1 MTPAAL
7 GASALRDHPLPP
19 VVDGDKETK
28 GRILV
33 IAGSREV
40 PGAALLTATAAM
52 RAGAGK
58 LRIATVESA
67 AHQLGMAMPEAMVIA
82 LPEAND
88 GGFAT
93 AAAKRIGELAGEA
106 DAVVAGP
113 GVQRNATCPRI
124 VSTLLAC
131 GAALALDVAFLEAL
145 HEADEARVRSP
156 ILLPNSDE
164 LASLL
169 DCDPRDVE
177 ADPVGCGRSAAER
190 YKSVVLVK
198 GVASHVVTADGQ
210 VWTYEGGAPGLGVS
224 GSGDVLAGIVGG
236 LISRGAEPLNALLW
250 AVWLHGEAGA
260 ALAKKIGPIG
270 FLAREIA
277 DQVPALLPR

>member
-7 GASALRDHPLPP
+7 DASALRDHPLPP

-67 AHQLGMAMPEAMVIA
+67 AHAARDRHARGDGRW
-82 LPEAND
+82 LPEADD

-145 HEADEARVRSP
+145 HEADEARAP
-156 ILLPNSDE
+156 I
-164 LASLL
+164 
-169 DCDPRDVE
+169 
-177 ADPVGCGRSAAER
+177 ADPASQQPTSWRACSIAIRATSKPIRSAA
-190 YKSVVLVK
+190 
-198 GVASHVVTADGQ
+198 
-210 VWTYEGGAPGLGVS
+210 
-224 GSGDVLAGIVGG
+224 
-236 LISRGAEPLNALLW
+236 
-250 AVWLHGEAGA
+250 AGA
-260 ALAKKIGPIG
+260 RRSATSPWCWSKAS
-270 FLAREIA
+270 
-277 DQVPALLPR
+277 PAMS